1 MHEQGLQILGKGLEG
16 IFNTLHFCDFLQ
28 NKLGTGILTTLQS
41 LKNDKQEYGK
51 VIKMEMANVLV
62 RIMCAPNVDRI
73 YDHLNQ

>member
-51 VIKMEMANVLV
+51 VIKMEMANVRV
-62 RIMCAPNVDRI
+62 WIMYAPNAERKH
-73 YDHLNQ
+73 DHHNQ

>member
-1 MHEQGLQILGKGLEG
+1 MGKGLEG

-28 NKLGTGILTTLQS
+28 NKLGTGILTRLQS
-41 LKNDKQEYGK
+41 LKNYKQIWQEYGK

>member
-62 RIMCAPNVDRI
+62 RIMYAPNVDRKH
-73 YDHLNQ
+73 DLLHR